1 MSVARW
7 KSACIFLDFPWLF
20 LFWNIPNS
28 VVSHDVKCEA
38 EIHFELFQ
46 LAPMSHQT
54 FVSIFCV
61 VLRDTTIF
69 SFNAAKYCSTRK
81 RAQHSRRSFLLVL
94 AEEKKVIYY
103 SHRQLEDFYFYLT
116 ILWRHRIFFSFS
128 CMFSTPKPF
137 PPSLLHSTTLS
148 EAFCCLKRFVWWKKE
163 S

>member
-94 AEEKKVIYY
+94 AEEKKSYLLFASSVGGFLFL
-103 SHRQLEDFYFYLT
+103 SHDSLAPSNLFFPFLACSQL
-116 ILWRHRIFFSFS
+116 
-128 CMFSTPKPF
+128 PN
-137 PPSLLHSTTLS
+137 PSLLPFSTRQRCQKLF
-148 EAFCCLKRFVWWKKE
+148 AV
-163 S
+163 